1 MSTKAFIRVSTLL
14 QDTEKNKIDILMKCL
29 TVITAFISNDENNYR
44 TGVGLRGD
52 VQKNWN
58 PNIRVSLVSPIVF
71 CADYFGGSI
80 DRVLSDEQKEK
91 PGQIPLAELSEEKQQ
106 LIKVVLE
113 MTDERAAALHRAL
126 NE

>member
-1 MSTKAFIRVSTLL
+1 MFY
-14 QDTEKNKIDILMKCL
+14 
-29 TVITAFISNDENNYR
+29 NNY
-44 TGVGLRGD
+44 VNLCNIKGLSPSAAAEAMGFKRSVVSRWSKGTQPRQATL
-52 VQKNWN
+52 QK
-58 PNIRVSLVSPIVF
+58 I
-71 CADYFGGSI
+71 ADYFG
-80 DRVLSDEQKEK
+80 VTVEYLSGDADEQKEK